1 MWPVIVDVVAAVV
14 AGGLVT
20 FLAWRWP
27 HAPVAAPQVEPSTI
41 RTEVRRHGRLARMLQ
56 ARIDPQATT
65 GLALTVAGAVVII
78 GGVGVGLLLFMV
90 RRNLGFAKWDLSAA
104 RFGAQHATSASTA
117 VLRNLSLLGG
127 TIGLIVVVALT
138 LVIEQRRIPHRAAI
152 GFLLLV
158 VVGQNLLANGIKVLV
173 NRARPDLSQLTGF
186 AGSSFPSGHSTAAA
200 ATYAAIALLLSRRRP
215 PATRSLLAG
224 GAAAIAVAIAASR
237 VLLGV
242 HWLTDV
248 MAGLALGW
256 AWFAACSIAF
266 GGRLMR
272 FGAPVE
278 VAEQAAEAQAHGRRR
293 NGAQLPPP
301 VPDPVPA
308 SASGVIRRGDE
319 VSTERGSGQAGLDAT
334 AREPQ
339 PPDRGPEPPSIRSPI
354 VLPTRSARSATDPAS
369 PRPWRAR
376 RSATRSTPSSP
387 TCRSARGRAP
397 SSSTCSAGRR
407 PVRAHGA

>member
-20 FLAWRWP
+20 WLAWRWP

-41 RTEVRRHGRLARMLQ
+41 RTEVRRHGQLARMLR

-65 GLALTVAGAVVII
+65 GLALTVAGAIVII

-90 RRNLGFAKWDLSAA
+90 RRNLGFATWDLSAA
-104 RFGAQHATSASTA
+104 RFGARHATSASTA

-127 TIGLIVVVALT
+127 TIGLIVVVVVT

-158 VVGQNLLANGIKVLV
+158 VVGQNLLANGTKVLV

-272 FGAPVE
+272 FGAPVA
-278 VAEQAAEAQAHGRRR
+278 VAEHAAQAEATDDAGT
-293 NGAQLPPP
+293 
-301 VPDPVPA
+301 VP
-308 SASGVIRRGDE
+308 
-319 VSTERGSGQAGLDAT
+319 STATGS
-334 AREPQ
+334 
-339 PPDRGPEPPSIRSPI
+339 
-354 VLPTRSARSATDPAS
+354 
-369 PRPWRAR
+369 
-376 RSATRSTPSSP
+376 
-387 TCRSARGRAP
+387 
-397 SSSTCSAGRR
+397 
-407 PVRAHGA
+407 